1 MKKLTNNVFTLDT
14 MDSNTFKKFFQWV
27 SINIIGGGKT
37 MGVTDQ
43 VELPAPPTEVN
54 LVV

>member
-1 MKKLTNNVFTLDT
+1 MLDT

-27 SINIIGGGKT
+27 TINVQQGGRT
-37 MGVTDQ
+37 MGISEQT
-43 VELPAPPTEVN
+43 ELPAPPAEVN

>member
-1 MKKLTNNVFTLDT
+1 MG
-14 MDSNTFKKFFQWV
+14 
-27 SINIIGGGKT
+27 INIIGGGKT